1 MRKQVSNDSD
11 NMGGLGR
18 MGKVR
23 AANLRWRCGSSV
35 KLFLISS

>member
-18 MGKVR
+18 MWRLGKIR

-35 KLFLISS
+35 KLFL